1 MAAIQLAQRA
11 VAGMG
16 TGLREIRWRRQV
28 GEALPLAAL
37 VGLTAWCVVLQPAVW
52 SVSGLTLLFQPAIP
66 LVLAAVSQMFV
77 IMVGDI
83 DLGTGF
89 FVGLVNA
96 ATARYLTSD
105 WLLVVGLLAAMIV
118 GYALAGALVQLRK
131 IPSIIVTLGASF
143 IWLGFGLVILPIPGG
158 TSPNWLLSLMNWQ
171 PSQIPAPLLFCLVIA
186 LCVYLITFRLSL
198 GAALRGAGANPD
210 ALVRYGWS
218 MLTIRVVSYA
228 LAGAFGIL
236 AGFALTGI
244 TASGDPNAS
253 ANYTLLAIAAVILG
267 GGEFAG
273 GRAVPFGAVI
283 GALSMSLVGTLL
295 SLQNVP
301 SSYQAGAQGLV
312 LILVLAGRAITRRLE
327 A

>member
-1 MAAIQLAQRA
+1 MAVADLAQRA
-11 VAGMG
+11 ADNLGDGVRG
-16 TGLREIRWRRQV
+16 IRWRRQV

-37 VGLTAWCVVLQPAVW
+37 IGLTAWCIVLQPTIW
-52 SVSGLTLLFQPAIP
+52 SVGGLTLLFQPAIP

-77 IMVGDI
+77 IMIGDI

-96 ATARYLTSD
+96 VTARYLTSN
-105 WLLVVGLLAAMIV
+105 WVLVIGLLAATIV
-118 GYALAGALVQLRK
+118 GYALAATLVQLRK

-143 IWLGFGLVILPIPGG
+143 IWLGFGLVVMPIPGG
-158 TSPNWLLSLMNWQ
+158 TAPAWLQSLMNWQ
-171 PSQIPAPLLFCLVIA
+171 PSEFPAPLLFSIVIA
-186 LCVYLITFRLSL
+186 LCVYLITFRLSF
-198 GAALRGAGANPD
+198 GAAFRGAGANPE
-210 ALVRYGWS
+210 ALERYGWS
-218 MLTIRVVSYA
+218 MLVVRIVCYA
-228 LAGAFGIL
+228 LAAFFGIL
-236 AGFALTGI
+236 AGLALTGI

-312 LILVLAGRAITRRLE
+312 LIIVLAGRAVTRRLE

>member
-1 MAAIQLAQRA
+1 MIAIHGAPARIGSG
-11 VAGMG
+11 VR
-16 TGLREIRWRRQV
+16 GLRWRRQI
-28 GEALPLAAL
+28 GDALPLAAL

-52 SVSGLTLLFQPAIP
+52 SVDGLTLLFQPAIP

-77 IMVGDI
+77 IMLGDI

-89 FVGLVNA
+89 FIGLVNA
-96 ATARYLTSD
+96 VTARYLTSD
-105 WLLVVGLLAAMIV
+105 TLIVVGLVVVMVA
-118 GYALAGALVQLRK
+118 GYGLAGALVQLRR

-143 IWLGFGLVILPIPGG
+143 IWLGFGLVVLPIPGG
-158 TSPNWLLSLMNWQ
+158 SAPNWLLSLMNWQ
-171 PSQIPAPLLFCLVIA
+171 PSSVPAPLLFSLVIA
-186 LCVYLITFRLSL
+186 VCVYLVTFRLSF
-198 GAALRGAGANPD
+198 GAVLRGAGSNPD
-210 ALVRYGWS
+210 ALRGYGWS
-218 MLTIRVVSYA
+218 MLAIRVTSYA
-228 LAGAFGIL
+228 LAGLFGVL

-283 GALSMSLVGTLL
+283 GALSISLVGTLL
-295 SLQNVP
+295 SLQDVP

-312 LILVLAGRAITRRLE
+312 LIVVLAGRAVTRRLG

>member
-1 MAAIQLAQRA
+1 MVMAQLAQRA
-11 VAGMG
+11 AVTFGG
-16 TGLREIRWRRQV
+16 GVHGIRWRRQV
-28 GEALPLAAL
+28 GDALPITAL
-37 VGLTAWCVVLQPAVW
+37 VGLIAWCVILQPSVW
-52 SVSGLTLLFQPAIP
+52 SVGGLTLLFQPAIP

-96 ATARYLTSD
+96 VTARYLTSS
-105 WLLVVGLLAAMIV
+105 WLIVIGLLVATIV
-118 GYALAGALVQLRK
+118 GYALAAALVQLRR

-143 IWLGFGLVILPIPGG
+143 IWLGFGLVVMPIPGG
-158 TSPNWLLSLMNWQ
+158 TAPAWLQSLMNWQ
-171 PSQIPAPLLFCLVIA
+171 PSQFPAPLLFSLVIA
-186 LCVYLITFRLSL
+186 LLVYLITFRLSF
-198 GAALRGAGANPD
+198 GAAFRGAGSNPE
-210 ALVRYGWS
+210 ALERYGWS
-218 MLTIRVVSYA
+218 MLVVRIVCYA
-228 LAGAFGIL
+228 LAATFGIL
-236 AGFALTGI
+236 SGFALTGI
-244 TASGDPNAS
+244 AASGDPNAS

-295 SLQNVP
+295 SLQDVP

-312 LILVLAGRAITRRLE
+312 LIIVLAGRAITRRIE
-327 A
+327 T